1 MMVYLQNFLKQ
12 TYISCTLK
20 FRNWESCRG
29 ACGRQRGDRE
39 DINVWRP
46 NLLLNY
52 DNKSFAKILPNKI
65 QPALED
71 IIGSDQTGALK
82 RRTIIKNL
90 QLNQDVMSYANS
102 NKIQA
107 AMIALNPEKSFVK
120 MDWNF
125 LFKALQHFG
134 YGPEIIQTIK
144 TFYQNI
150 GSR

>member
-20 FRNWESCRG
+20 FPNWERCRG

-39 DINVWRP
+39 DITLWRP

-52 DNKSFAKILPNKI
+52 DNKSFTNILPNKI

-71 IIGSDQTGALK
+71 IICPDQTGALK

-102 NKIQA
+102 DKIQA
-107 AMIALNPEKSFVK
+107 AMIGLTQKNHLSRWTGIFFLKPYNILA
-120 MDWNF
+120 MDP
-125 LFKALQHFG
+125 K
-134 YGPEIIQTIK
+134 
-144 TFYQNI
+144 
-150 GSR
+150 